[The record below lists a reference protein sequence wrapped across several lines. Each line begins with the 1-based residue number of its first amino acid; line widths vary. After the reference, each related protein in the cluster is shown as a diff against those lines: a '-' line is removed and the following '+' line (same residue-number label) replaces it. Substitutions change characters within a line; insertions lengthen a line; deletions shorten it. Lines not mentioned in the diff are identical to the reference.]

1 MRWAKGYLQVFCQ
14 YGGRILQGIGKGS
27 FACWDMCMAN
37 IPAVVLNLA
46 SLSVNTILTAMNL
59 AADKPLPIALSPL
72 LGSFLAMYG
81 SFFLF
86 GLLTLL
92 TEWKQIHTTAAKKI
106 LYTFTFPIFMFTYIP
121 ISVAALFARVTW
133 KPIEHHARP
142 MPAAVGKRV

>member
-1 MRWAKGYLQVFCQ
+1 
-14 YGGRILQGIGKGS
+14 
-27 FACWDMCMAN
+27 
-37 IPAVVLNLA
+37 
-46 SLSVNTILTAMNL
+46 MNL